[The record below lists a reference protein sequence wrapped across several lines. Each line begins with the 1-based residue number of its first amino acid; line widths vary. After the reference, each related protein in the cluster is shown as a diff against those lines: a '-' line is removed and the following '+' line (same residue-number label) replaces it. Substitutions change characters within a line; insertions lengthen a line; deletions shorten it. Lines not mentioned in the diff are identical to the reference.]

1 MSLVDRKQIVFDMD
15 FNPGEV
21 IEIANPL
28 GASIDLA
35 DMFVEN
41 ENRSLMS
48 SPFLQ
53 SWTNETE
60 QVFSTTT
67 GIWLSVTADRL
78 YLKFGI
84 GSREA
89 VNESISSAVFFVVP
103 DKFQTSAKKMYLD
116 IICMN

>member
-21 IEIANPL
+21 IEIANSL

-35 DMFVEN
+35 YMFVEN

-53 SWTNETE
+53 LWTN
-60 QVFSTTT
+60 
-67 GIWLSVTADRL
+67 
-78 YLKFGI
+78 
-84 GSREA
+84 
-89 VNESISSAVFFVVP
+89 
-103 DKFQTSAKKMYLD
+103 
-116 IICMN
+116 